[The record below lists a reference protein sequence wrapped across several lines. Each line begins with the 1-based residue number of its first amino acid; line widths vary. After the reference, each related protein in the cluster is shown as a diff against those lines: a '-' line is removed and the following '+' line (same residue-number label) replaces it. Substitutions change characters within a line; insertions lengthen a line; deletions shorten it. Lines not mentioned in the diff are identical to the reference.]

1 MFYVKKD
8 PVKNDESI
16 RSKSSAS
23 KRLPRGRGMLRADW
37 GESSKVIAK
46 DSDDNLVLGEFPNL
60 DDQFLEW

>member
-1 MFYVKKD
+1 MKKD

-23 KRLPRGRGMLRADW
+23 KRLPRGKGMLSADW
-37 GESSKVIAK
+37 SASSKVIAK
-46 DSDDNLVLGEFPNL
+46 DGDDNLVLGEFPNL